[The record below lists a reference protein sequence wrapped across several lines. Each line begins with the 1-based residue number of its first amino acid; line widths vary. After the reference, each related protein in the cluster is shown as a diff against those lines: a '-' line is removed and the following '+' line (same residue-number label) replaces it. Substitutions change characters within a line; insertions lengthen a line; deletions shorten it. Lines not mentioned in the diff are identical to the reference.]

1 MRTQFAFYKSF
12 DDVYNDLNNS
22 QKLEFIDTL
31 LNVQFLRLKVE
42 DVAFKDNILKHIW
55 NAQKHSIEKSINGYL
70 ESQKNS
76 KIKNPYLGIYD
87 PIKTPS
93 EGIFK
98 GIKTPYQQEKEKE
111 KEEVKGEDKVKVSK
125 KSKSF
130 FNLEKP
136 TSFDNLSSEY
146 IEKLKEKIESNNEN
160 IMIERLKVNSPLT
173 ELYTFE
179 DFSVR
184 FLSNGMKKKDWW
196 MTFIQY
202 QGYVFENESKR
213 KGIL

>member
-111 KEEVKGEDKVKVSK
+111 EVKGEDKVKVSK

>member
-87 PIKTPS
+87 PINTPS
-93 EGIFK
+93 EGINK
-98 GIKTPYQQEKEKE
+98 GIKTPNQQEKE